1 MSRRTIALVAIVF
14 VAVIGIGAVAAYT
27 LVLQGDNVAPLGLD
41 AAAPSAGAA
50 ATASA
55 GAAVGGGSVVSSA
68 AVAIRAEP
76 QRPHPRP
83 RRPSVRGRGG
93 ARGQLVGQRGRRG
106 YRVRETLAQ
115 AQAESDAVGRSSG
128 VTGVLTVTGSTGAL
142 SLASGKLAVDMTA
155 LHSDKAMRD
164 NNLRG
169 RGIQTDQFT
178 SATFELAGPVAL
190 PASFGSTDV
199 TLTLPGTLTLHGQAR
214 QVQVPVQARVDPDG
228 RVVVA
233 GSAPDRVRRLRD
245 RRPERGRPDQR
256 PGSRHAR
263 VPGRL
268 RAGVTGAA

>member
-1 MSRRTIALVAIVF
+1 MSRRTIALVAVAF

-41 AAAPSAGAA
+41 TAAPSAGAA

-55 GAAVGGGSVVSSA
+55 GAAATASAGVAATASGTASTPSTAAGTAAASSA
-68 AVAIRAEP
+68 GAAALTGSWSVNEGVA
-76 QRPHPRP
+76 
-83 RRPSVRGRGG
+83 
-93 ARGQLVGQRGRRG
+93 G

-128 VTGVLTVTGSTGAL
+128 VTGALTVTGSTGTL

-190 PASFGSTDV
+190 PASFGSEDV
-199 TLTLPGTLTLHGQAR
+199 TLTLPGTLNLHGQAR
-214 QVQVPVQARVDPDG
+214 QVQVPVQARVDADG

-233 GSAPDRVRRLRD
+233 GSLPILFADYAIDPPNVAGLISVQDHGTLEFRVVF
-245 RRPERGRPDQR
+245 
-256 PGSRHAR
+256 AR
-263 VPGRL
+263 
-268 RAGVTGAA
+268 A

>member
-1 MSRRTIALVAIVF
+1 VSRRTIALVAVAFI
-14 VAVIGIGAVAAYT
+14 AVIGIGAVAAYT
-27 LVLQGDNVAPLGLD
+27 LVLQGDNVAPLGLET
-41 AAAPSAGAA
+41 AAPSAGAA

-55 GAAVGGGSVVSSA
+55 GAAAPASGAAASPSSVAAVPSGGSATASAGAAATPSAGAAALAGSWSVSEG
-68 AVAIRAEP
+68 VA
-76 QRPHPRP
+76 
-83 RRPSVRGRGG
+83 
-93 ARGQLVGQRGRRG
+93 G

-115 AQAESDAVGRSSG
+115 AQADSDAVGRSSG
-128 VTGVLTVTGSTGAL
+128 VTGALTVTVSGGAL
-142 SLASGKLAVDMTA
+142 SLAGGKLAVDMTA

-233 GSAPDRVRRLRD
+233 GSVPIAFADYGIDAPNVAGLISVQDHGTLEFRVVF
-245 RRPERGRPDQR
+245 
-256 PGSRHAR
+256 AR
-263 VPGRL
+263 
-268 RAGVTGAA
+268 A